1 MFAKCPRWAP
11 WNCCSYDDLR
21 LWWLHKHNLIRLLTT
36 TCVKKTKI
44 MIGPQWRSVVYKN
57 CEKTDTSCWW
67 VHNLVAVAINV
78 TDWCNLHK
86 NIHDIDMIMWQKTH
100 VLHLPTSN
108 ATSFRLHWMVSN
120 HDSTRRDVIR
130 IVFFCEHIGA
140 TNPWPRSCGNRKT
153 ASKCERAASKS
164 LTDAHWDCGA
174 GNNVTDYHTH
184 ACWCM
189 WNTIFARLVQTIRNA
204 CCNHLHNH
212 CLKCTARGQNRKAI

>member
-1 MFAKCPRWAP
+1 MTF
-11 WNCCSYDDLR
+11 CCVQE
-21 LWWLHKHNLIRLLTT
+21 LWKKPTHHADEYTT
-36 TCVKKTKI
+36 
-44 MIGPQWRSVVYKN
+44 WF
-57 CEKTDTSCWW
+57 
-67 VHNLVAVAINV
+67 AVAINV

-140 TNPWPRSCGNRKT
+140 TNPWPRSCGNRET

-189 WNTIFARLVQTIRNA
+189 WDTIFARLVQTIHNA

-212 CLKCTARGQNRKAI
+212 CLKCTARGQNRNAIWITVYNCTNITWRLAQCQNCAVCFQTGRETAACQNCSLPHNS